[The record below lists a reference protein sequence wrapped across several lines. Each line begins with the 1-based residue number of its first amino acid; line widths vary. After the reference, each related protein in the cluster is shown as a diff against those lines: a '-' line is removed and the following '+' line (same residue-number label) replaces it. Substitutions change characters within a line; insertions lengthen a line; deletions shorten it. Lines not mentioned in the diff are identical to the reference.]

1 MANLIVQ
8 IDAVATLREA
18 AGSQQPEPVSA
29 AVLAELGGADG
40 IAVHLREDRKH
51 TQDRD
56 VRILRKIIQT
66 RLILKMAAT
75 SEMLGVALNVKPDI
89 VILVP
94 EEREGLSSEGG
105 LDLMVHKTTV
115 AETVGTLKNSG
126 IPVGVLVQADV
137 EQIKLVHQSNAD
149 LVEIHTGAYC
159 EATTS
164 AKRSQNFS
172 KIVDSIK
179 LSHRLKME
187 VFVGSGIDYV
197 SIKSFSGLTEISCFC
212 IGHGIVAR
220 AVLKGMESAV
230 RDMRNLIGEL
240 RTN

>member
-18 AGSQQPEPVSA
+18 GRSQQPEPVTA
-29 AVLAELGGADG
+29 ASMAELGGADG
-40 IAVHLREDRKH
+40 ITVHLREDRKH

-75 SEMLGVALNVKPDI
+75 SEMLGVALNVKPDV
-89 VILVP
+89 VIIVP

-115 AETVGTLKNSG
+115 AETIGTLKNSG
-126 IPVGVLVQADV
+126 IPVGVLVAADV

-149 LVEIHTGAYC
+149 IVEIHTGAYC

-172 KIVDSIK
+172 KIIDAIK
-179 LSHRLKME
+179 LAHRLKLE
-187 VFVGSGIDYV
+187 VFVGSGIDYSTV
-197 SIKSFSGLTEISCFC
+197 KSSVGLTEINSYC
-212 IGHGIVAR
+212 IGHSIVAR

-230 RDMRNLIGEL
+230 RDMRALIREL
-240 RTN
+240 

>member
-18 AGSQQPEPVSA
+18 GRSQQPEPVSA
-29 AVLAELGGADG
+29 ASMAEVGGADG
-40 IAVHLREDRKH
+40 ITVHLREDRKH

-56 VRILRKIIQT
+56 VRILRKILQT

-75 SEMLGVALNVKPDI
+75 SEMLGVALNVKPDV

-115 AETVGTLKNSG
+115 AETIGTLKNSG
-126 IPVGVLVQADV
+126 IPVGVLVAADV

-149 LVEIHTGAYC
+149 IVEIHTGAYC

-172 KIVDSIK
+172 KIIDAIK
-179 LSHRLKME
+179 LAHRLKLE
-187 VFVGSGIDYV
+187 VFVGSGIDYSSV
-197 SIKSFSGLTEISCFC
+197 KSFVGLTEINSYC
-212 IGHGIVAR
+212 IGHSIVAR

-230 RDMRNLIGEL
+230 RDMRALISEL
-240 RTN
+240 

>member
-1 MANLIVQ
+1 MARLIVQ

-18 AGSQQPEPVSA
+18 ATSRQPEPMSA
-29 AVLAELGGADG
+29 AVMAELGGADG

-51 TQDRD
+51 IQDRD

-66 RLILKMAAT
+66 QFILKMAPT
-75 SEMLGVALNVKPDI
+75 SEMLGVALNVKPDM
-89 VILVP
+89 VMLVP
-94 EEREGLSSEGG
+94 EEREGLGGEGG

-126 IPVGVLVQADV
+126 IPVGVLVEADV

-149 LVEIHTGAYC
+149 IVEIHTGAYC

-164 AKRSQNFS
+164 AKRSQNLS

-179 LSHRLKME
+179 LAHRLTLE
-187 VFVGSGIDYV
+187 VFVGSGIDYASV
-197 SIKSFSGLTEISCFC
+197 KSFAGLTEINSFC
-212 IGHGIVAR
+212 IGHSIIAR
-220 AVLKGMESAV
+220 AVFKGMENAV
-230 RDMRNLIGEL
+230 GDMRRLIREL
-240 RTN
+240 

>member
-1 MANLIVQ
+1 MARLFVQ

-18 AGSQQPEPVSA
+18 ARTQQPEPASA
-29 AVLAELGGADG
+29 AIMAELGGADG

-51 TQDRD
+51 AQDRD

-66 RLILKMAAT
+66 RFILKMAAT

-94 EEREGLSSEGG
+94 EEREGLSSEEG

-115 AETVGTLKNSG
+115 TETVGTLKNSG
-126 IPVGVLVQADV
+126 IPVGVLVAADV

-164 AKRSQNFS
+164 AKRTQNFS

-179 LSHRLKME
+179 LAHRLKME
-187 VFVGSGIDYV
+187 VFVGSGIDYA
-197 SIKSFSGLTEISCFC
+197 SIKSFAGLTEINSFC
-212 IGHGIVAR
+212 IGHSIVAR
-220 AVLKGMESAV
+220 AVLTGMESAV
-230 RDMRNLIGEL
+230 RDMHGLIREL
-240 RTN
+240 

>member
-1 MANLIVQ
+1 MARLIVQ

-18 AGSQQPEPVSA
+18 ARSQQPEPMTA
-29 AVLAELGGADG
+29 AVMAELGGADG
-40 IAVHLREDRKH
+40 IAMHLREDRKH

-66 RLILKMAAT
+66 RFILKMAAT
-75 SEMLGVALNVKPDI
+75 SEMLGVALNVKPDV

-94 EEREGLSSEGG
+94 EEREGLSSESG

-126 IPVGVLVQADV
+126 IPVGVLAEADV

-149 LVEIHTGAYC
+149 IVEIHTGAYC

-179 LSHRLKME
+179 LSHRLNLE
-187 VFVGSGIDYV
+187 VFVGNGIDYS
-197 SIKSFSGLTEISCFC
+197 SIKSFVGLTEINNFC
-212 IGHGIVAR
+212 IGQSIVAR

-230 RDMRNLIGEL
+230 RDMRALIGV
-240 RTN
+240 RQ

>member
-18 AGSQQPEPVSA
+18 GRSQQPEPVSA
-29 AVLAELGGADG
+29 ASMAELGGADG
-40 IAVHLREDRKH
+40 ITVHLREDRKH

-75 SEMLGVALNVKPDI
+75 SEMLGVALNVKPDV
-89 VILVP
+89 VIIVP

-115 AETVGTLKNSG
+115 AETIGTLKNSG
-126 IPVGVLVQADV
+126 IPVGVLVAADV

-149 LVEIHTGAYC
+149 IVEIHTGAYC

-172 KIVDSIK
+172 KIIDAIK
-179 LSHRLKME
+179 LAHRLKLE
-187 VFVGSGIDYV
+187 VFVGSGIDYSTV
-197 SIKSFSGLTEISCFC
+197 KSFVGLTEINSYC
-212 IGHGIVAR
+212 IGHSIVAR

-230 RDMRNLIGEL
+230 RDMRALIREL
-240 RTN
+240 

>member
-1 MANLIVQ
+1 MARLIVQ

-18 AGSQQPEPVSA
+18 AGSQQPEPASA
-29 AVLAELGGADG
+29 AAMAELGGADG

-66 RLILKMAAT
+66 RFILKMAAT

-94 EEREGLSSEGG
+94 EEREGLGGQGG

-126 IPVGVLVQADV
+126 IPVGVIVEADV

-149 LVEIHTGAYC
+149 IVEIHTGAFC

-187 VFVGSGIDYV
+187 VFVGSGIDYA
-197 SIKSFSGLTEISCFC
+197 SIKSFVGLSEINSFC
-212 IGHGIVAR
+212 IGHSIVSR

-230 RDMRNLIGEL
+230 RDMRSLIGEL
-240 RTN
+240 

>member
-1 MANLIVQ
+1 MARLIVQ

-18 AGSQQPEPVSA
+18 ARTQQPEPTST
-29 AVLAELGGADG
+29 AVMAELGGADG
-40 IAVHLREDRKH
+40 IAVHLRADRKH
-51 TQDRD
+51 IQDRD

-66 RLILKMAAT
+66 RFILKMAAT
-75 SEMLGVALNVKPDI
+75 SEMLGVALNVKPDM

-126 IPVGVLVQADV
+126 IPVGVLVAADV
-137 EQIKLVHQSNAD
+137 EQVKLVHQSNAD
-149 LVEIHTGAYC
+149 IVEIHTGAYC

-164 AKRSQNFS
+164 AKRTQNFS

-187 VFVGSGIDYV
+187 VFVGNGIDYS
-197 SIKSFSGLTEISCFC
+197 SIKSFAGLTEINSFC
-212 IGHGIVAR
+212 IGHSVVAR

-230 RDMRNLIGEL
+230 RDMRGLIREL
-240 RTN
+240 

>member
-1 MANLIVQ
+1 MARLIVQ

-18 AGSQQPEPVSA
+18 STSQQPEPA
-29 AVLAELGGADG
+29 AAAGMAELGGADG

-56 VRILRKIIQT
+56 VRILRKTIQT
-66 RLILKMAAT
+66 RFILKMAAT

-94 EEREGLSSEGG
+94 EQREGLSSEGG

-115 AETVGTLKNSG
+115 AETIGTLKNSG
-126 IPVGVLVQADV
+126 IPVGVLVAADV

-149 LVEIHTGAYC
+149 IVEIHTGAYC

-164 AKRSQNFS
+164 AKRNQNLS
-172 KIVDSIK
+172 KIVDAIK
-179 LSHRLKME
+179 LAHRLKMK
-187 VFVGSGIDYV
+187 VFVGSGIDY
-197 SIKSFSGLTEISCFC
+197 SLIKSFAGLTEIHSFC
-212 IGHGIVAR
+212 IGHSIVAR
-220 AVLKGMESAV
+220 AVLKGMENAV
-230 RDMRNLIGEL
+230 SDMRALIREL
-240 RTN
+240 S